1 MLHKHTA
8 VGRQGK
14 LAGNVYKL
22 LQLQILHESFI
33 FKWNFHFNLTGRL

>member
-22 LQLQILHESFI
+22 LQLQILHESLQEDYSLR
-33 FKWNFHFNLTGRL
+33 KKKKES